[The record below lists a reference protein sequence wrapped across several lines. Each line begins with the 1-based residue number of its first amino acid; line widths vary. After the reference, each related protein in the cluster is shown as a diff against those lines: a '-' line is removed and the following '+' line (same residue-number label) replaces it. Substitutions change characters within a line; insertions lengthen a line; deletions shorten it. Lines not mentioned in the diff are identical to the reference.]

1 MSERES
7 VRLSLAQLT
16 ELVEAALRAVG
27 VSPENVAAIA
37 GTIVASERDGTRSH
51 GLLRL
56 PGFLHSIQ
64 IGWADGQARP
74 TVVSETPSLLVVDAQ
89 NGFAQAALAFARPRL
104 ASMVRSSGAAI
115 LLTRNSHHYAA
126 LWPDIEEF
134 AVEGFIALTCVNS
147 KKRMSAWGGHRPI
160 TGTNAMAFACP
171 RAGHLPLVW
180 DQSSSVLSQGDVLLA
195 ATRGESVAAGVGL
208 DAAGEPTTSPAAIL
222 DDGALLPFGGTKG
235 ASIAVMIEILAAAL
249 TGGPFGFE
257 DQSPGQTATTSKG
270 GQFLLVIDP
279 TRANAAFGERVSCLL
294 DALMGAGTLRLP
306 ADRRYQTRR
315 MSLTQGIGIDA
326 ATYTSLVRL
335 ANPALPPLQN

>member
-147 KKRMSAWGGHRPI
+147 KKRMGRPSSDHRHECHGLRMP
-160 TGTNAMAFACP
+160 TGRT
-171 RAGHLPLVW
+171 
-180 DQSSSVLSQGDVLLA
+180 S
-195 ATRGESVAAGVGL
+195 AAGLGPII
-208 DAAGEPTTSPAAIL
+208 ER
-222 DDGALLPFGGTKG
+222 ALARRCPFGGNEG
-235 ASIAVMIEILAAAL
+235 RERRGRCWPGCCGRADDLACRHLGRRCATPL
-249 TGGPFGFE
+249 RWHQGRFDCRHDRDSCGGPDWRTF
-257 DQSPGQTATTSKG
+257 
-270 GQFLLVIDP
+270 
-279 TRANAAFGERVSCLL
+279 
-294 DALMGAGTLRLP
+294 RL
-306 ADRRYQTRR
+306 
-315 MSLTQGIGIDA
+315 
-326 ATYTSLVRL
+326 
-335 ANPALPPLQN
+335 